1 MDLEYIANSQVMYVE
16 SDTEDRELSMDVMS
30 TSVELECNPYT
41 PSSMFENLCPV
52 RQGQFNDTS
61 HLNTCSIDNIISLI
75 SLYQSKIEEALDFEE
90 ISQNPDVKHFHTCPK
105 I

>member
-1 MDLEYIANSQVMYVE
+1 
-16 SDTEDRELSMDVMS
+16 MS
-30 TSVELECNPYT
+30 TSVDLECSPYT

-52 RQGQFNDTS
+52 WQGQFNDIS

-75 SLYQSKIEEALDFEE
+75 SLYQSKIEEALDFAE
-90 ISQNPDVKHFHTCPK
+90 ISQNPDVKHFHTCHK